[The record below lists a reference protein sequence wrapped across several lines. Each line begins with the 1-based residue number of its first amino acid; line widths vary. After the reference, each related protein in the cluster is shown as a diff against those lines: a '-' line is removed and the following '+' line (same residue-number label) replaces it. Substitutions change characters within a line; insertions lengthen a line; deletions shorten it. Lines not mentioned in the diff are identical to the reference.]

1 MKKFQVKDSKT
12 NRLDLEARELFP
24 QYSRSTIKS
33 LIYDGAIL
41 LNNKRV
47 KPNSKVKVGDIITF
61 TSENLKIKK
70 LTKNK
75 IVPFKINL
83 KILYEDENIIA
94 VDKPAGIVSH
104 PDSTHHSITV
114 LNGILF
120 LLKNKKYQRIRL
132 LHRLDKD
139 TSGIILATKNLKAHN
154 YYSNL
159 FVQNKVKKEYL
170 AVVKGDFRRIL
181 DNKPE
186 ITVINYLKYF
196 KKNDSKSKSYEV
208 GKDKGEKAVTTFEF
222 VEFSNGYSLVLAK
235 PLTGRTHQIRSHL
248 AYLGFPIVG
257 DTLYGGKPFKRLM
270 LHAYKI
276 TLTKMNGEKIVL
288 ESMLPKD
295 F

>member
-1 MKKFQVKDSKT
+1 MKKFQIKNSKP
-12 NRLDLEARELFP
+12 NRLDLEAMKLFP
-24 QYSRSTIKS
+24 QYSRSTIKN

-41 LNNKRV
+41 LNDEKV
-47 KPNSKVKVGDIITF
+47 KPNSKVKAGDFIT
-61 TSENLKIKK
+61 LKNISTKK

-75 IVPFKINL
+75 INPVKLNL
-83 KILYEDENIIA
+83 KVIYEDKNIIA

-120 LLKNKKYQRIRL
+120 LLKDKKYQRIRL

-154 YYSNL
+154 YYSDL
-159 FVQNKVKKEYL
+159 FAQNKVKKEYL

-181 DNKPE
+181 DNNPS
-186 ITVINYLKYF
+186 ITVRNYLKYF

-208 GKDKGEKAVTTFEF
+208 SKDKGEKAVTTFEF
-222 VEFSNGYSLVLAK
+222 IEFSNGYSLVLAK

-270 LHAYKI
+270 LHAHKI
-276 TLTKMNGEKIVL
+276 TLIKMNGEKLAL

-295 F
+295 FC